1 MRNATVGAAR
11 ALGLLAAFL
20 VISVVSGALAAGLF
34 LPAVG
39 AAGSVTRA
47 TVDGFNNIEAE
58 FDEPPLSEVST
69 MFDRDGKVIAKFFR
83 ENRIRRSLNKIS
95 PHMQNA
101 IIAVEDSR
109 FYQHGGVDPQGLLRA
124 AVSNKMSDGASVQG
138 ASTLTQQ
145 YVKNVFLEAAFVR
158 GDKAGIDA
166 ATEKS
171 NGRKLRE
178 IRIAM
183 QLEKARTKKEIL
195 EGYLNIANFGDAS
208 YGVEAASQYF
218 FSIPASKLNIPQAA
232 LLAGLVQQPE
242 ETKPFVHPDR
252 ALKRRNVVLSRMRDL
267 NMITAQQYR
276 QFSKAKLGLK
286 QTKPKNGCITAK
298 INMGY
303 FCDYALKV
311 IQLDEAK
318 RFGKLGKTSAERED
332 SIRRDGLKI
341 YTTID
346 PDVQAAAYKA
356 VTKRVPV
363 ADPSNVVS
371 SAVTVEPGT
380 GEVLAMAQNKIFS
393 PNEKKKGDTEINFAV
408 DKHYGGASGFQTGS
422 TFKGFTLAAWLAD
435 GNSLGDVVDA
445 KVRTYQQT
453 DFKSC
458 VRLGGPTY
466 TPRNS
471 ESGEE
476 GPVSVLKAT
485 TKSVNTAFVAMERS
499 LDLCD
504 IAKLSGRLGAHTASP
519 NTKCTEKPTTAI
531 PNCIP
536 SLTLGPFEIAPITMA
551 AGYASFAAEG
561 TYCPPNPITA
571 IKDRNGKDIPIGKS
585 PCDEQALDPEVA
597 HGVNHALKTVLQP
610 GGTAGRIPS
619 LGVPVAGKT
628 GTADKSVDTWF
639 VGYTKQRAT
648 AVWVGDPTVYPE
660 KRVNGRCGPQE
671 SCRRSLNRL
680 KIGGKQYGSIYGA
693 TIAAPIWRDTM
704 AVAQQGLP
712 RQDWPEPPARMTRGK
727 GLPVPDVT
735 GMPVGAAQG
744 ILSGAG
750 FQARVS
756 LNPITSDVPAGAVA
770 GTNPRAGS
778 LVAPGGTVII
788 LVSRGNGL
796 VVPPGGEPPGP
807 GDPPGNG
814 NGNGRGPGGGP
825 GQPKPPPTP

>member
-47 TVDGFNNIEAE
+47 TVDGFNGIEAE
-58 FDEPPLSEVST
+58 FEEPPLSEVST

-101 IIAVEDSR
+101 IIAIEDSR

-124 AVSNKMSDGASVQG
+124 AVTNELSDGASVQG

-145 YVKNVFLEAAFVR
+145 YVKNVFVEAAAVR
-158 GDKAGIDA
+158 GDKAGVDA
-166 ATEKS
+166 AIEKS

-183 QLEKARTKKEIL
+183 QLEKTRTKREIL

-218 FSIPASKLNIPQAA
+218 FSVPASKLTIPQAA

-242 ETKPFVHPDR
+242 EFKPFVHPDR
-252 ALKRRNVVLSRMRDL
+252 SLKRRNVVLSRMRDL
-267 NMITAQQYR
+267 SMITPQQYR
-276 QFSKAKLGLK
+276 QFSKTKLGLK
-286 QTKPKNGCITAK
+286 KTKPQNGCITAK
-298 INMGY
+298 LNMGY
-303 FCDYALKV
+303 FCDYARKV
-311 IQLDEAK
+311 IALDEAK
-318 RFGKLGKTSAERED
+318 RFGKLGRTQADRTDKMD
-332 SIRRDGLKI
+332 RDGLKI

-346 PDVQAAAYKA
+346 PQVQAAAYKA
-356 VTKRVPV
+356 ITKRVPV
-363 ADPSNVVS
+363 ADRSNVVS

-380 GEVLAMAQNKIFS
+380 GEVLAMAQNKVFS
-393 PNEKKKGDTEINFAV
+393 PDEKKRGDTEINFAV
-408 DKHYGGASGFQTGS
+408 DSHYGGSVGFQTGS

-435 GNSLGDVVDA
+435 GNGLGDVVDA

-453 DFKSC
+453 EFKSC
-458 VRLGGPTY
+458 ARMGGPPY
-466 TPRNS
+466 TPQNS

-476 GPVSVLKAT
+476 GPVSVLEAT
-485 TKSVNTAFVAMERS
+485 SKSVNTAFIAMERS

-504 IAKLSGRLGAHTASP
+504 ISKLATRLGAHTAAP
-519 NTKCTEKPTTAI
+519 NETCTPGKPTTAI

-536 SLTLGPFEIAPITMA
+536 SLTLGPFNIAPINMA
-551 AGYASFAAEG
+551 LGYATFAAEG

-571 IKDRNGKDIPIGKS
+571 IKDRNGKDIPIGKTS
-585 PCDEQALDPEVA
+585 CDQQALDPEVA
-597 HGVNHALKTVLQP
+597 HGVNYALKTVLKP
-610 GGTAGRIPS
+610 GGTANRIPP

-628 GTADKSVDTWF
+628 GTADDSFDTWF

-660 KRVNGRCGPQE
+660 AKVRGKCGPAKF
-671 SCRRSLNRL
+671 CRRSLNRL
-680 KIGGKQYGSIYGA
+680 EIGGKQYRSVYGA
-693 TIAAPIWRDTM
+693 TIAAPIWRDVM
-704 AVAQQGLP
+704 GVAQRGLP
-712 RQDWPEPPARMTRGK
+712 KQDWPDPPAKMIRGK
-727 GLPVPDVT
+727 GLIVPDVA
-735 GMPVGAAQG
+735 GRSISEASA
-744 ILSGAG
+744 ILFGAG
-750 FQARVS
+750 FQVRVS
-756 LNPITSDVPAGAVA
+756 PTPIASEVPAGAVA
-770 GTNPRAGS
+770 GTSPRAGS
-778 LVAPGGTVII
+778 LFAPGGTVTI
-788 LVSRGNGL
+788 LLSRGNGS
-796 VVPPGGEPPGP
+796 VVEPPDGEQPGPPGP
-807 GDPPGNG
+807 PDR
-814 NGNGRGPGGGP
+814 GRGPGRPGP
-825 GQPKPPPTP
+825 PPPTP